1 MDSKKVLEY
10 ASSPGPGERFPVVEG
25 ISRSH
30 DQPDAS
36 LDAIWSEEAERRLL
50 AWREGTLEGIPMEEV
65 FREGQ

>member
-10 ASSPGPGERFPVVEG
+10 AYALGPDERFSVVEG
-25 ISRSH
+25 ILRSL

-50 AWREGTLEGIPMEEV
+50 AWCEGTLEGIPMEEV